1 VHSRDAEDVPGSL
14 GRLRAFSRLSRPVV
28 ETMES
33 DPADTPIVVQIA
45 RNAFLSVMITIA
57 AWLVTN
63 LRIEL
68 ARRIFLYAVKLGACK
83 ERTIGLGR

>member
-1 VHSRDAEDVPGSL
+1 
-14 GRLRAFSRLSRPVV
+14 V
-28 ETMES
+28 ETVES

-45 RNAFLSVMITIA
+45 RACDE
-57 AWLVTN
+57 

-68 ARRIFLYAVKLGACK
+68 ARRIFGYPVKLRACN